1 MKLLKYLLIPSLA
14 FFGINTMQL
23 SAQSNCDF
31 PNTGLTPFLDLQTG
45 YYLGYQAGLY
55 PGGSNELT
63 GPHLKSGKTIAN
75 GIKPLDGDGNINF
88 GDGVVLVAG
97 FGPSVPGHI
106 YNKFVEHVRTPSDK
120 YDLNPCLD
128 ALNLCVGGKDIGY
141 ATIDST
147 SDSYWESLVQKVYD
161 VGYTPEQ
168 VQIGWMYFN
177 SKGLTVPPIFPDKA
191 LETKAL
197 DIIFINK
204 AKEHFPNLKIMYIS
218 SRHFGGYA
226 DTSIVEYYSLAE
238 PTSYQNSWTVKWL
251 VEEQINN
258 TNPMLQYKGANPK
271 APYIM
276 WGPNFWCDGDAKR
289 DYDDKKYICEL
300 SYSASDGYHLSD
312 QQDSKDALDILDVM
326 YYGTVGKQFTKNS
339 AVWENCIP
347 WLDTLAGGLREK
359 PEVATINNLTIS
371 PNPGYDE
378 FYIGLP
384 NENYPAEITILNE
397 LGQIV
402 DKFYHEENFS
412 TSVLIDMSGKPN
424 GIYFAKVMMNNKI
437 STLRFIKQG

>member
-1 MKLLKYLLIPSLA
+1 
-14 FFGINTMQL
+14 
-23 SAQSNCDF
+23 
-31 PNTGLTPFLDLQTG
+31 
-45 YYLGYQAGLY
+45 
-55 PGGSNELT
+55 
-63 GPHLKSGKTIAN
+63 
-75 GIKPLDGDGNINF
+75 
-88 GDGVVLVAG
+88 
-97 FGPSVPGHI
+97 
-106 YNKFVEHVRTPSDK
+106 
-120 YDLNPCLD
+120 
-128 ALNLCVGGKDIGY
+128 
-141 ATIDST
+141 
-147 SDSYWESLVQKVYD
+147 
-161 VGYTPEQ
+161 
-168 VQIGWMYFN
+168 
-177 SKGLTVPPIFPDKA
+177 
-191 LETKAL
+191 
-197 DIIFINK
+197 
-204 AKEHFPNLKIMYIS
+204 
-218 SRHFGGYA
+218 
-226 DTSIVEYYSLAE
+226 
-238 PTSYQNSWTVKWL
+238 
-251 VEEQINN
+251 
-258 TNPMLQYKGANPK
+258 
-271 APYIM
+271 M

-326 YYGTVGKQFTKNS
+326 YYGNVGKQFTKNS